1 MDCSIL
7 SKGSDLQ
14 IDGRSEGCYT
24 HIAYQE
30 EVSKMARKKRS
41 PIEELSRKGLTD
53 QRYRNPLDRR
63 AQQRKY
69 KKDLRKLGEL

>member
-1 MDCSIL
+1 
-7 SKGSDLQ
+7 
-14 IDGRSEGCYT
+14 
-24 HIAYQE
+24 
-30 EVSKMARKKRS
+30 MARKKRS

-69 KKDLRKLGEL
+69 KKDLRKWGEL